1 MSYQT
6 GAILPGLLGSLPAAV
21 QERLRSTVANG
32 SLGPTDLDPKVV
44 NDLAAMDH
52 ASGLVVIDRF
62 LSSNLFQI
70 RNKSGFLV
78 GIIQRFR
85 AEAPGGVGA
94 AGGVA
99 SHTDREARTIHV
111 LNRAG
116 VSNLNAHVTTD
127 VLKQIFGCI
136 GRIMDVRVLGASL
149 FDKVESANAA
159 VDMDGTEVCGAR
171 LRVTKAL
178 VKPMGGD
185 VMPDLGAAAGGL
197 AMAPGQITALASI
210 APRITS
216 PAVLAALQKQK
227 QTAAGGDGDGAAAE
241 ALNPAQQRARAET
254 LHNAL
259 QGKAAGKAWGVS
271 KRRDSSAESSS
282 SSSSSGSSRR
292 RSRRSKKKKA
302 KKKAHKKDARKR
314 ESPDRR
320 PSRSESRDGRRND
333 DRRRRDSSRGRS
345 RRERSPSPYKPAR
358 RGRSDSDDRG
368 RR

>member
-1 MSYQT
+1 
-6 GAILPGLLGSLPAAV
+6 
-21 QERLRSTVANG
+21 
-32 SLGPTDLDPKVV
+32 
-44 NDLAAMDH
+44 MDH

-111 LNRAG
+111 
-116 VSNLNAHVTTD
+116 SNLNAHVTTD

-136 GRIMDVRVLGASL
+136 GRIMDVRVLGVGTFGFVE

-197 AMAPGQITALASI
+197 AMAPGQITALAS
-210 APRITS
+210 ITS